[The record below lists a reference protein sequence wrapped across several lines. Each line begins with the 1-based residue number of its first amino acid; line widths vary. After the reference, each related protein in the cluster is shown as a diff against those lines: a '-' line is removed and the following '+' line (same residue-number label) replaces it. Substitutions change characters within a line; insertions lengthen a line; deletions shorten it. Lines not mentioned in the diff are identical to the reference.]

1 MSRWSKWDMDSPLR
15 LVGDHGNVFL
25 VLFPA
30 NRSRGSGS
38 VGRRIHP
45 TIWGSELTEVKRSG
59 ERQRDAE
66 AGCAGGENAVGLR
79 MEFQSNAQG
88 KCAVG
93 VYHINPQRCTHQQ
106 VCGITDQERRVGVC
120 LIDNPPSAKP
130 IPIAYLGPEVRWT

>member
-1 MSRWSKWDMDSPLR
+1 MDNPLR
-15 LVGDHGNVFL
+15 SVEDHGNVFL

-30 NRSRGSGS
+30 SGSRGSGS

-59 ERQRDAE
+59 ECQRYAK

-88 KCAVG
+88 KCAMSA
-93 VYHINPQRCTHQQ
+93 YHINPQRCTHQQ
-106 VCGITDQERRVGVC
+106 VCGITDQERRFGIC
-120 LIDNPPSAKP
+120 LIDNSPSAKP
-130 IPIAYLGPEVRWT
+130 IPIAYLGPEVRWV